1 MIGIDCCVQNGKILH
16 LDRNDVEQEHLNI
29 GEESCKGEE
38 HTQVNVLCAEH
49 KADIENK
56 IYCKAVNN
64 CQQHTGE
71 KVNVEIEFFG
81 DLIIKKNEIQ
91 EKKILY
97 NGAYSYV
104 ICGILDVDD
113 GLIKSEINFSID
125 RYYLYEY
132 GYLDKEYVEI
142 IVPRVDFYF

>member
-1 MIGIDCCVQNGKILH
+1 MKYNCVIQTADEEEVTIMIGKTKITGFA
-16 LDRNDVEQEHLNI
+16 N
-29 GEESCKGEE
+29 KGF
-38 HTQVNVLCAEH
+38 
-49 KADIENK
+49 D
-56 IYCKAVNN
+56 YSS
-64 CQQHTGE
+64 GE

-81 DLIIKKNEIQ
+81 DLIIKKNGIQ